1 MAEAQRVTKEV
12 IEQLIRATKR
22 SGSKIKREF
31 RKMDKDKNGK
41 LSTKE
46 FASGLRNLL
55 GVDAATSWDY
65 VNAMMP
71 ILDVDGGESL
81 TVKPAGS

>member
-1 MAEAQRVTKEV
+1 MTAQV

-31 RKMDKDKNGK
+31 RKMDKNKDGK
-41 LSTKE
+41 LSAKE

-55 GVDAATSWDY
+55 GVDGETSWDY

-71 ILDVDGGESL
+71 ILDVTGGEF
-81 TVKPAGS
+81 AHAAR